1 MRFSWATACG
11 FAAYTCANR
20 AVGLDSQ
27 AVFAPDFVWL
37 WWAPAFTWT
46 VVAIAT
52 AMGWYE

>member
-1 MRFSWATACG
+1 MRFSWATACA

-27 AVFAPDFVWL
+27 AVFAPDFVWI